1 MAIEYYIPQGD
12 LYTGSLSLDSGS
24 YGTLTWRSLNQLYYT
39 NFVSGSIEH
48 TEYNKT
54 GSFENYLETSL
65 TSGSRYLQ
73 DTAVV
78 YALPREVIGTHI
90 EPGSVVLGST
100 DGFIVDQ
107 NDYVL
112 TDYLE
117 GGNYNYDDGE
127 GNLINS
133 VSGEQIGNVIYS
145 HGQIIVTDP
154 TLSAYYLDQTNT
166 KQAIRWKSNQP
177 IYTYNYNIKISDNEY
192 NYTFNPTA
200 QTGSTKLEYSGSTYI
215 QPSGQLADNV
225 TGSYFQPYITT
236 VGLYNDANELIAV
249 AKLAQP
255 LPKSANTEMTIQV
268 KLDI

>member
-12 LYTGSLSLDSGS
+12 LYTGLLSLDSGS
-24 YGTLTWRSLNQLYYT
+24 YGVLTWRSLNQLYYT
-39 NFVSGSIEH
+39 NFVSGSIGH

-65 TSGSRYLQ
+65 ISGSRYLQ

-78 YALPREVIGTHI
+78 YAIPKELIGTHI
-90 EPGSVVLGST
+90 EPRSLILGST
-100 DGFIVDQ
+100 EDYLVDQ
-107 NDYVL
+107 DDYIV
-112 TDYLE
+112 TDYLLPAD
-117 GGNYNYDDGE
+117 NNFDDGE

-133 VSGEQIGNVIYS
+133 ITGEKVGNVLYS
-145 HGQIIVTDP
+145 HGQIIITDE
-154 TLSAYYLDQTNT
+154 TLAAYYLNQTNT
-166 KQAIRWKSNQP
+166 KQPIRWKSNQP

-200 QTGSTKLEYSGSTYI
+200 QTGSTMLEYSGSTYL

-236 VGLYNDANELIAV
+236 VGLYNDSNELIAV

-255 LPKSANTEMTIQV
+255 LPKSANTETTIQV

>member
-1 MAIEYYIPQGD
+1 MPIEYYIPQGD

-24 YGTLTWRSLNQLYYT
+24 YGVLTWRSLNQLYYT
-39 NFVSGSIEH
+39 NFVSGSVEH
-48 TEYNKT
+48 TDYNKT

-65 TSGSRYLQ
+65 ISGSRYLQ

-78 YALPREVIGTHI
+78 YAIPKEVIGTHI
-90 EPGSVVLGST
+90 EPTSVYLGST
-100 DGFIVDQ
+100 DEYLVDQ
-107 NDYVL
+107 DDYIT

-117 GGNYNYDDGE
+117 PANFIYDDGE
-127 GNLINS
+127 GNLISN
-133 VSGEQIGNVIYS
+133 VTEQKVGNVIYS
-145 HGQIIVTDP
+145 HGQLIITDP
-154 TLSAYYLDQTNT
+154 TLAAYYLNQENT
-166 KQAIRWKSNQP
+166 KQPIRWKSNQP
-177 IYTYNYNIKISDNEY
+177 IYTYNYNIKISDSEY
-192 NYTFNPTA
+192 NFTYNPSA

>member
-24 YGTLTWRSLNQLYYT
+24 YGVLTWRSLNQLYYT
-39 NFVSGSIEH
+39 NFVSGSVEH

-78 YALPREVIGTHI
+78 YAIPKELIGTHI
-90 EPGSVVLGST
+90 EPGSIVLG
-100 DGFIVDQ
+100 Q
-107 NDYVL
+107 YNY
-112 TDYLE
+112 YLE
-117 GGNYNYDDGE
+117 NEIDYIVQDYFYNGEVLIDDSE

-133 VSGEQIGNVIYS
+133 SSEEKVGNVLYS
-145 HGQIIVTDP
+145 HGQIIITDP
-154 TLSAYYLDQTNT
+154 TLSAYYLDQDNT
-166 KQAIRWKSNQP
+166 KQPIRWKSNQP

-200 QTGSTKLEYSGSTYI
+200 QTGSTMLEYSGSTYL